1 MPKACSIPAFAS
13 LVLALLTLPVL
24 ATPKAGEA
32 VGTLTVK
39 GKTTKL
45 SKVYA
50 VTQANEQDDEY
61 LILLLTDREVAAADR
76 VPARLQELAAAGK
89 VQGLRLLW
97 RTAYDDLL
105 WVPYHP
111 DLPDNGLASEG
122 VGVLD
127 LAAFDPERVEGKVSS
142 KMLGQDW
149 HFNVSF
155 KAAIVHGG
163 ELVIERLAELEEP
176 RLPPEDPT
184 AGKHAEVDPATI
196 KRRLGKLGYEFK
208 PEAFTFAVKDTNVEA
223 VELFLTAGM
232 SPDTKDSQGLPVVMY
247 ASMYCQ
253 HDSPPG
259 REAIALALIAAKA
272 NVNVK
277 DDNDST
283 PLIWSIGSCGVEV
296 IQALIDAGANVN
308 ARAKGGATPLM
319 MAEAMSRADVVTLLK
334 KAGAKP

>member
-1 MPKACSIPAFAS
+1 MSKACLP
-13 LVLALLTLPVL
+13 LACATMVL
-24 ATPKAGEA
+24 ATLASPALAADEA
-32 VGTLTVK
+32 LGTLTVK

-45 SKVYA
+45 AKVYA

-61 LILLLTDREVAAADR
+61 LIVLLTDREVAPADR

-97 RTAYDDLL
+97 RTAYDDLR

-111 DLPDNGLASEG
+111 DLSDNGLASEG
-122 VGVLD
+122 VGILD
-127 LAAFDPERVEGKVSS
+127 LAEFNPHRVEGKVSS

-176 RLPPEDPT
+176 PLPREDPT
-184 AGKHAEVDPATI
+184 AGKHVEADPATL
-196 KRRLGKLGYEFK
+196 KRRLGKLGFEFK
-208 PEAFTFAVKDTNVEA
+208 PEAFTFAVKDANLEA
-223 VELFLTAGM
+223 VELFLTLGM
-232 SPDTKDSQGLPVVMY
+232 SPDTKDSGGLPVVMY
-247 ASMYCQ
+247 ACMYCQ
-253 HDSPPG
+253 HDSPSG
-259 REAIALALIAAKA
+259 REAVALALIAAKA

-283 PLIWSIGSCGVEV
+283 PLIWSIGSCGPEV
-296 IQALIDAGANVN
+296 VQALIDAGANVN
-308 ARAKGGATPLM
+308 ARAKGGATALMLAKAMQRDDLVPLL
-319 MAEAMSRADVVTLLK
+319 EQ
-334 KAGAKP
+334 AGAKE

>member
-1 MPKACSIPAFAS
+1 MRRHAALPI
-13 LVLALLTLPVL
+13 LVCILLTLALPAHAADQAL
-24 ATPKAGEA
+24 
-32 VGTLTVK
+32 GTLTVK

-61 LILLLTDREVAAADR
+61 LVLLLTDREVAPADR
-76 VPARLQELAAAGK
+76 VPARLQELAAAGR

-97 RTAYDDLL
+97 RTAYDDLR

-111 DLPDNGLASEG
+111 DLAENGLASEG
-122 VGVLD
+122 MGILD
-127 LAAFDPERVEGKVSS
+127 LAEFNPHRVEGKVSS

-176 RLPPEDPT
+176 PLPREDPT
-184 AGKHAEVDPATI
+184 AGKHVEADPATL
-196 KRRLGKLGYEFK
+196 KRRLGKLGFEFK
-208 PEAFTFAVKDTNVEA
+208 PEAFTFAVKDANLEA
-223 VELFLTAGM
+223 VELFLTLGM
-232 SPDTKDSQGLPVVMY
+232 SPDTKDSGGLPVVMF
-247 ASMYCQ
+247 ACMYCQ

-259 REAIALALIAAKA
+259 REAIALALIAAGA
-272 NVNVK
+272 DVNVK

-283 PLIWSIGSCGVEV
+283 PLIWAAQSCGVPV
-296 IQALIDAGANVN
+296 IKALIDAGANVN
-308 ARAKGGATPLM
+308 ARAKGSATPLM
-319 MAEAMSRADVVTLLK
+319 MAEVMSRDEIVALLK
-334 KAGAKP
+334 KAGAKR